1 MTLTAKMLDLSKI
14 DTGLTPD
21 EARAARE
28 ECQRMKQRAMLGDR
42 YVLARANAP
51 RRGSYNPATGAR
63 LA

>member
-1 MTLTAKMLDLSKI
+1 MIAKNTDIKNWP
-14 DTGLTPD
+14 TGLTPD

-28 ECQRMKQRAMLGDR
+28 ECQRMKQRRALGDR

-51 RRGSYNPATGAR
+51 QRGEYNNQGVR

>member
-1 MTLTAKMLDLSKI
+1 MTITAKMLDLSKI

-28 ECQRMKQRAMLGDR
+28 ECQRMKQRRALGDR

-51 RRGSYNPATGAR
+51 QRGEYNNQGVR